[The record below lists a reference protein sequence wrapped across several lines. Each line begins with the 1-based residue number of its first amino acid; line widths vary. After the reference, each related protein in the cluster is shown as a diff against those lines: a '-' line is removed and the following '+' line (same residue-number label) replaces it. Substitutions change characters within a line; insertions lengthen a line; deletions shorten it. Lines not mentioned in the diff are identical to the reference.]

1 MRNHQLTKGE
11 NCNSYDRGSISYT
24 VSYKSIGKW
33 KINFLK
39 NSKDINS
46 SRKKAVL
53 VISKHVRRCLN
64 LQKNEI
70 R

>member
-11 NCNSYDRGSISYT
+11 NCNSYDRGLISYT
-24 VSYKSIGKW
+24 VSYKSIEMK
-33 KINFLK
+33 NQFSK

-70 R
+70 K